1 MLTHRSI
8 STLLLVV
15 LVLTACAPA
24 APQPTTD
31 PNQVKDMVSTSV
43 AQTLAAGQTAQ
54 AAQAS
59 NTPLPTNT
67 TEPTPTALP
76 TNTSV
81 VPTLIIIPTAT
92 NTPIVPAG
100 GGGGGGPAPTPSPYQ
115 CQWVKQKPADWTV
128 FKPGVDFDMIWT
140 VKNTGTKNWE
150 ITDVD
155 LIYLRGQKMQT
166 FFDVIDLPA
175 QVKPGQ
181 TIDLLID
188 MIAPK
193 EPGHYSAT
201 WTLKGAHEFC
211 TLTISI
217 TVAK

>member
-1 MLTHRSI
+1 MRKHRSLLAFVLI
-8 STLLLVV
+8 ALLV
-15 LVLTACAPA
+15 AGCAPA
-24 APQPTTD
+24 AQPTTD
-31 PNQVKDMVSTSV
+31 PNQVRDIVSTSV
-43 AQTLAAGQTAQ
+43 ALTLAAEQTAQ

-67 TEPTPTALP
+67 TEPTLTSLP
-76 TNTSV
+76 TDTPV
-81 VPTLIIIPTAT
+81 IPTLVVVPTAT
-92 NTPIVPAG
+92 NTPFVPA

-128 FKPGVDFDMIWT
+128 FKPGVDFDMVWT

-150 ITDVD
+150 PTDID
-155 LIYLRGQKMQT
+155 LMYLRGQKMQT
-166 FFDVIDLPA
+166 FFDLTDLPA
-175 QVKPGQ
+175 LVKPGQ
-181 TIDLLID
+181 TIDLLVD

-193 EPGHYSAT
+193 TPGNYSAT
-201 WTLKGAHEFC
+201 WTLKGTHEFC

>member
-1 MLTHRSI
+1 MRTPPS
-8 STLLLVV
+8 LLAFV
-15 LVLTACAPA
+15 LIAILLAGCAPA
-24 APQPTTD
+24 AQPTTD
-31 PNQVKDMVSTSV
+31 PSQVRDMVSTSV

-67 TEPTPTALP
+67 TEPTPTPLP
-76 TNTSV
+76 TNTPAI
-81 VPTLIIIPTAT
+81 PTLVVVPTAT
-92 NTPIVPAG
+92 NTPFVPA
-100 GGGGGGPAPTPSPYQ
+100 GGGPAPTPSPYQ

-128 FKPGVDFDMIWT
+128 FKPGVDFDMVWT

-150 ITDVD
+150 PTDID
-155 LIYLRGQKMQT
+155 LMYLRGQKMQT
-166 FFDVIDLPA
+166 FFDLIDLPA
-175 QVKPGQ
+175 LVKPGQ
-181 TIDLLID
+181 TIDLLVD

-193 EPGHYSAT
+193 QPGHYSAT

-217 TVAK
+217 TVAE